1 MLSLEFDSLY
11 FNKQTTY
18 LISYPCIKY
27 MTSYND
33 LPLQQQQQQQEK
45 QQQQQRGFPNSNSF
59 LVKIKFNRVC
69 GACFE
74 MFPRI

>member
-1 MLSLEFDSLY
+1 
-11 FNKQTTY
+11 
-18 LISYPCIKY
+18 
-27 MTSYND
+27 MTSHND
-33 LPLQQQQQQQEK
+33 LPLQQQQQQQQEK